1 MTQISDSELAE
12 LRAKHPRGVKV
23 LEAVPADA
31 TEDAPG
37 DEFVF
42 RVVDRAE
49 YTRYRSLQ
57 RKALVGQGPAD
68 AQTLLARNLLLFP
81 SITDFDA
88 LRERAPALRG
98 LTGRAERCIT
108 KNTTSA
114 ASMRWPTRA
123 PRRYYR
129 AFSNRVST
137 ASATY
142 VAARTM
148 IRGMA

>member
-1 MTQISDSELAE
+1 MAKITDEQLQK
-12 LRAKHPRGVKV
+12 LRTDNPRGVKLLTV
-23 LEAVPADA
+23 ALDGSPDS
-31 TEDAPG
+31 DG

-88 LRERAPALRG
+88 LRERAPAITEEFGEILAADADAG
-98 LTGRAERCIT
+98 LTVREGKR
-108 KNTTSA
+108 
-114 ASMRWPTRA
+114 
-123 PRRYYR
+123 
-129 AFSNRVST
+129 
-137 ASATY
+137 
-142 VAARTM
+142 
-148 IRGMA
+148 